1 MNLYSERINQT
12 NRPRRK
18 SKWRKSKWYI
28 SNVVYVVMNC
38 VQLAYISWTLLIG
51 IGSEPTF

>member
-12 NRPRRK
+12 NRPR
-18 SKWRKSKWYI
+18 RKSKWYI